1 VLKIANKPGFNPA
14 KLNRTSTLNVK
25 KFRKITMKKITPF
38 LLGLAVLFGAGACQD
53 VSRTSADAPV
63 TPEGTVDEP
72 AQVGET
78 YDDAR
83 NETRR
88 AQLDSD
94 IRAREQ
100 RNDVM
105 GDPLERADSDL
116 ASEVRSKLEA
126 NIPRGKLAVF
136 AEDGVVTVTG
146 TVPNQD
152 EYNSIPVFAEEIL
165 GVKEVKVDV
174 QVVDPLVNPDPNAQ

>member
-1 VLKIANKPGFNPA
+1 
-14 KLNRTSTLNVK
+14 
-25 KFRKITMKKITPF
+25 MKKITPF

-63 TPEGTVDEP
+63 TADGTVEEP

-78 YDDAR
+78 YEDAR
-83 NETRR
+83 DETRR

-94 IRAREQ
+94 IRAREE
-100 RNDVM
+100 RNNVA

-126 NIPRGKLAVF
+126 NIPQGKLAVI

-146 TVPNQD
+146 TVPTQEKYD
-152 EYNSIPVFAEEIL
+152 SIATLAQEIR
-165 GVKEVKVDV
+165 GVKEVKVD
-174 QVVDPLVNPDPNAQ
+174 AQIVEPTEAPAPADQ